1 MKTIPATEGLEAVVA
16 AGILNFL
23 TLISNTILQEKITV
37 FLGMANSQAR
47 MGKIKD
53 EPRAALSVLRSI
65 KNQKNGSLLKEPK
78 SQSDKAANGRR
89 QNN

>member
-1 MKTIPATEGLEAVVA
+1 
-16 AGILNFL
+16 
-23 TLISNTILQEKITV
+23 
-37 FLGMANSQAR
+37 MANSQAR
-47 MGKIKD
+47 MRKIKD

>member
-16 AGILNFL
+16 AGILSFL

-47 MGKIKD
+47 MRKIKD
-53 EPRAALSVLRSI
+53 EPRAALSVLSI